1 MSGIIAG
8 TDGSAHSQHAV
19 DWAAREAAFR
29 RVPLTVLTV
38 YQAPVGHWGGK
49 PGHHGEDSPRDQA
62 RALAQEQ
69 ADKALSQLAGI
80 SPPPVEILAVFGS
93 PADELIRAADDA
105 GADMIVVASRGT
117 GGFARLRLG
126 SVSTRLTHHAHHP
139 VVVIPVENGRW

>member
-1 MSGIIAG
+1 MSGIIVG

-19 DWAAREAAFR
+19 DWAAREAVLR

-38 YQAPVGHWGGK
+38 YQASVGYWGAK
-49 PGHHGEDSPRDQA
+49 PGHPGNDTPRDQA

-80 SPPPVEILAVFGS
+80 SPPSAEIRAVFGV
-93 PADELIRAADDA
+93 PADELIREADDA

-117 GGFARLRLG
+117 GGFAWLRLG
-126 SVSTRLTHHAHHP
+126 SVTTRLTHHAHHP
-139 VVVIPVENGRW
+139 VVVIPVENGRR

>member
-19 DWAAREAAFR
+19 DWAAREAALR

-38 YQAPVGHWGGK
+38 YQAPVGHWGGE
-49 PGHHGEDSPRDQA
+49 PGFPDKDTLRDQA
-62 RALAQEQ
+62 CALAQEQ
-69 ADKALSQLAGI
+69 VDKALSQLADI
-80 SPPPVEILAVFGS
+80 SPPSAEIRAVFGI
-93 PADELIRAADDA
+93 PADELIRAADEA

-126 SVSTRLTHHAHHP
+126 SVSTRLTHHGHHP
-139 VVVIPVENGRW
+139 VVVIPVENGRR